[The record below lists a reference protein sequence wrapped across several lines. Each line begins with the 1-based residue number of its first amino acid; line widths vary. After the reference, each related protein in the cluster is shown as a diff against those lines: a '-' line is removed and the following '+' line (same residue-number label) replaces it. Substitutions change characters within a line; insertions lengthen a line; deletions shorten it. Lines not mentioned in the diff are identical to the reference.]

1 VPSLRHT
8 RRILD
13 NSHPPFY
20 RWFPDA
26 ELNTCANTLD
36 RHVDAGRGSAPALI
50 YDSPVTATKRTFSYS
65 ELLALTAR
73 FAGVLRDLGVC
84 KGDRVLI
91 YMPMIPEAVAA
102 MLACARIG
110 GVHSVVFGGFAA
122 HELATRI
129 DNARPTVI
137 VSASCGIEPTRLVEY
152 EIAHAGLTELRVV
165 ETMHERKAMM
175 ADLADGFLA
184 LPGGFGTWDEFCEV
198 FTWSQLGIQSK
209 ACALLNVEGYYD
221 PMLALADRATEEG
234 FLRPEHRGLLLV
246 DEDGERLLDRMQR
259 FEFPA
264 VPKWVGR
271 GER

>member
-1 VPSLRHT
+1 MGNLFRLHVHGPYN
-8 RRILD
+8 RRVMQALCVFCGS
-13 NSHPPFY
+13 N
-20 RWFPDA
+20 
-26 ELNTCANTLD
+26 
-36 RHVDAGRGSAPALI
+36 AGRRPA
-50 YDSPVTATKRTFSYS
+50 YS
-65 ELLALTAR
+65 EAARAMGELLARRGITLVYGGGRVGLMGVIADACLA
-73 FAGVLRDLGVC
+73 AGGKVIGV
-84 KGDRVLI
+84 
-91 YMPMIPEAVAA
+91 IPRLLQEK
-102 MLACARIG
+102 
-110 GVHSVVFGGFAA
+110 
-122 HELATRI
+122 ELA
-129 DNARPTVI
+129 
-137 VSASCGIEPTRLVEY
+137 
-152 EIAHAGLTELRVV
+152 HQGLTEMHVV
-165 ETMHERKAMM
+165 GTMHERKAMM

>member
-1 VPSLRHT
+1 MGNLFRLHVRGPYN
-8 RRILD
+8 RRVMQALCVFCGS
-13 NSHPPFY
+13 N
-20 RWFPDA
+20 
-26 ELNTCANTLD
+26 
-36 RHVDAGRGSAPALI
+36 AGRRPA
-50 YDSPVTATKRTFSYS
+50 YS
-65 ELLALTAR
+65 EAARAMGELLARRGITLVYGGGRVGLMGVIADACLA
-73 FAGVLRDLGVC
+73 AGGKVIGV
-84 KGDRVLI
+84 
-91 YMPMIPEAVAA
+91 IPRLLQEK
-102 MLACARIG
+102 
-110 GVHSVVFGGFAA
+110 
-122 HELATRI
+122 ELAHHT
-129 DNARPTVI
+129 
-137 VSASCGIEPTRLVEY
+137 
-152 EIAHAGLTELRVV
+152 LTEMHVV
-165 ETMHERKAMM
+165 GTMHERKAMM

-271 GER
+271 RER